1 MQSRGAKSFAYIIN
15 MNHKHFFSQTTIAVT
30 AIATLIFPNPNL
42 TLSQAQTSPSSKAAQ
57 TNPLYS
63 LRTHIWDVSTLA
75 FSPDGQTL
83 VSGSFDETIQVWNLK
98 TRKLIRS
105 LPGHKDGV
113 NAVVISPDGQTFVSA
128 GGSTKPTTDKTI
140 RVWKLKQSPKPKLQ
154 RKLQPKAKRQNQ
166 NNPLLTLTGHTGG
179 ITSLAITPD
188 GQILASGS
196 YDKTIK
202 LWNLKTGQL
211 INTLTGHNSW
221 VRSIA
226 ISPNGQ
232 ILASAG
238 GSLEPNTDTNIRLW
252 NLKTGELIRTIQGQP
267 NSTSF
272 VGFSADGQTLITSSE
287 TVIKIWNTNSG
298 ELIRTINAPS
308 PEGIK
313 AVAVSPDGTIA
324 TTSLDASVRLWNLS
338 DGKLIQNLVPA
349 ANNQNLDRLY
359 PSSVGFSPDGKT
371 IAVGHGGGAYL
382 ANFPI
387 DIRPIK

>member
-1 MQSRGAKSFAYIIN
+1 
-15 MNHKHFFSQTTIAVT
+15 MNRKHFFTKTVIAWT
-30 AIATLIFPNPNL
+30 AITTLIFPNPNL
-42 TLSQAQTSPSSKAAQ
+42 TLSQIQPSPAKAAQ

-63 LRTHIWDVSTLA
+63 LRVHIWDVSSLA
-75 FSPDGQTL
+75 YSPDGQTL
-83 VSGSFDETIQVWNLK
+83 VSGSFDETIQLWNLK

-113 NAVVISPDGQTFVSA
+113 NAVVISPDGRTFVSA
-128 GGSTKPTTDKTI
+128 GGSAKPTTDKTI
-140 RVWKLKQSPKPKLQ
+140 RVWNLLQPQKSAPQRKLQ
-154 RKLQPKAKRQNQ
+154 RKLQPKAKRPNP
-166 NNPLLTLTGHTGG
+166 NNLLLTLTGHTSG

-188 GQILASGS
+188 GQTLVSSS

-211 INTLTGHNSW
+211 TNTLTGHNSW

-226 ISPNGQ
+226 ISPDGQ
-232 ILASAG
+232 ILASGG
-238 GSLEPNTDTNIRLW
+238 GSLDPNTDTNIRLW
-252 NLKTGELIRTIQGQP
+252 NLQTGKLIRTIPGQP

-272 VGFSADGQTLITSSE
+272 VGFSADGQKLITSSE
-287 TVIKIWNTNSG
+287 TAIKIWNTSSG
-298 ELIRTINAPS
+298 EPIQTINAPS

-313 AVAVSPDGTIA
+313 AVAVSPDDIIA

-338 DGKLIQNLVPA
+338 DGKVRNLVPP

-359 PSSVGFSPDGKT
+359 PSSVSFSPDGKT
-371 IAVGHGGGAYL
+371 IAIGHGGGAYL

-387 DIRPIK
+387 DIRPIQ